1 MERVLLSEAAAA
13 KRLGFTREWLR
24 KLRTKG
30 LGPRYI
36 SFPNSNRIL
45 YDATDVDEWLENL
58 KTKEKE
64 DE

>member
-1 MERVLLSEAAAA
+1 MERILLSEAVAA
-13 KRLGFTREWLR
+13 KRIGFTREWLR

-45 YDATDVDEWLENL
+45 YDAADVDAWVETL
-58 KTKEKE
+58 KTKEE
-64 DE
+64 RNE